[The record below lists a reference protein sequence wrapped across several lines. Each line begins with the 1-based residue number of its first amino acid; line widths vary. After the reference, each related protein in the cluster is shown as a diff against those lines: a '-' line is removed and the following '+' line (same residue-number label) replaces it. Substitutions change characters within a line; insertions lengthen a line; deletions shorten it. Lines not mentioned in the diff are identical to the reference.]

1 MGDPPLISRHAEDVL
16 IGPAQGHRPRSAP
29 VNRPGPYRNARN
41 RTSEV
46 APILRAVP
54 FSDQANRDKACPLVR
69 EATNNAWSGQDIS
82 LPPVQETGHGS
93 LHLRYPGHP
102 RSNAS

>member
-54 FSDQANRDKACPLVR
+54 FSDQANRDKGVSVGARSHEQCVV
-69 EATNNAWSGQDIS
+69 W
-82 LPPVQETGHGS
+82 
-93 LHLRYPGHP
+93 P
-102 RSNAS
+102 RH